1 MGKVR
6 EEAVPAVS
14 GWRARRGLLLA
25 VVLPAAALA
34 SFGAVHLAGA
44 LSSAGSAA
52 RAGALAT
59 LTADSA
65 RLAAALEAERDQT
78 VRFVALGSSPFSDAG
93 RGSVQPRSDGYRLE
107 LAVLRRAYAATD
119 GSARQVTAAAR
130 AIGGSYPAAVRQQ
143 AASELAA
150 LGRLADLRRAATTT
164 NLPSLDIISE
174 YASVIGSVLAAG
186 DNTSPGRGEQDLT
199 RYGTELSLIAG
210 AREDVAQQGAIL
222 ISALGPD
229 LDSQGSFGP
238 DKLGAITAAISEEE
252 SARVAFDSLAG
263 PAQRQQFQHAMSA
276 PPVTRAQAMVQ
287 QAIALA
293 RSGQQDPTIGD
304 AATGQVYVQ
313 AGLSRVEAQLESAEQ
328 STASALHSRA
338 VLEAVGYSLLLAV
351 LAAMLF
357 TVFRPRLPRRA

>member
-1 MGKVR
+1 
-6 EEAVPAVS
+6 
-14 GWRARRGLLLA
+14 
-25 VVLPAAALA
+25 
-34 SFGAVHLAGA
+34 
-44 LSSAGSAA
+44 
-52 RAGALAT
+52 
-59 LTADSA
+59 
-65 RLAAALEAERDQT
+65 
-78 VRFVALGSSPFSDAG
+78 
-93 RGSVQPRSDGYRLE
+93 
-107 LAVLRRAYAATD
+107 
-119 GSARQVTAAAR
+119 
-130 AIGGSYPAAVRQQ
+130 
-143 AASELAA
+143 
-150 LGRLADLRRAATTT
+150 
-164 NLPSLDIISE
+164 
-174 YASVIGSVLAAG
+174 VLAAG

-238 DKLGAITAAISEEE
+238 DQLGAITAAISEEE
-252 SARVAFDSLAG
+252 SALVAFDGLAG
-263 PAQRQQFQHAMSA
+263 PAQRQQFQDAMSA

-293 RSGQQDPTIGD
+293 RSGEQDPTIGD